1 MESDIIEPVEGPT
14 PTLPGLKSGQ
24 DLEKRAAHPHQEFL
38 GVPPLP
44 RGYDIVS
51 LERWCFQ

>member
-14 PTLPGLKSGQ
+14 PTLTGLKSGQ
-24 DLEKRAAHPHQEFL
+24 DLDKRAAHPHQEFL
-38 GVPPLP
+38 GVPP